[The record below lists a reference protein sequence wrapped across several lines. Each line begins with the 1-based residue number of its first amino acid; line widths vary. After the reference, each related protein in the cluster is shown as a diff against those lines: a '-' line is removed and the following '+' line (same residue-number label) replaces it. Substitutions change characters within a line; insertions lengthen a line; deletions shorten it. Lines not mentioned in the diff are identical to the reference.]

1 MLLHAPKQFS
11 GMDELQRLEWMFQNV
26 RETCDS
32 ANEGVQTNY
41 YGTKHV
47 IQALL
52 PLLKAS
58 PDARIINVSSGFGL
72 LRVVIH

>member
-1 MLLHAPKQFS
+1 
-11 GMDELQRLEWMFQNV
+11 MDELQRLEWMFQNV

-32 ANEGVQTNY
+32 AKEGVQTNY
-41 YGTKHV
+41 YGTKRV

-58 PDARIINVSSGFGL
+58 SDGRIVNVTSEFGL
-72 LRVVIH
+72 LRVIINY